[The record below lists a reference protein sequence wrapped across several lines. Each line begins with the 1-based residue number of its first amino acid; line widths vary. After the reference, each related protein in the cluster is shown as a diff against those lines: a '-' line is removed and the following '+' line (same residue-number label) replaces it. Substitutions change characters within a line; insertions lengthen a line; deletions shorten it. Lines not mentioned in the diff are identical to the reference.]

1 VDYKKHYINLIKT
14 RYNRKREQNVYY
26 EKHHIIPKCLG
37 GSNKKENIV
46 YLTPREHYLAHWLL
60 YRIRPY
66 SNKLS
71 YSFWIMNWPGNKKVK
86 RQYTISSRMYEEAR
100 NAMRETNKKKM
111 NSNNHTKGITLSQ
124 EHRNKISESCKGKR
138 NTLEQL
144 KKQSLA
150 QMKPINQFTKDGIFI
165 KKWDS
170 QKSIFESLGIMSA
183 GNVCKGNRKTAG
195 GYVWKWA

>member
-1 VDYKKHYINLIKT
+1 
-14 RYNRKREQNVYY
+14 
-26 EKHHIIPKCLG
+26 
-37 GSNKKENIV
+37 
-46 YLTPREHYLAHWLL
+46 
-60 YRIRPY
+60 
-66 SNKLS
+66 
-71 YSFWIMNWPGNKKVK
+71 MNWPGNKKVK